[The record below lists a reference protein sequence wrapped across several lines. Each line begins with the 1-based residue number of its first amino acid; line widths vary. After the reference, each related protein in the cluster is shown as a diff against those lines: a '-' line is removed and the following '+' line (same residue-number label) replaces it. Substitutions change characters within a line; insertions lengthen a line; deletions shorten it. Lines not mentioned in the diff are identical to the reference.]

1 MTQSLKDS
9 RPYLVFIGLSFLLL
23 PFFTYAQTL
32 GTILQNVSD
41 ILNTVIPILM
51 ILGTLV
57 FLWGIITYIT
67 AAGDEEKLKSARTF
81 IIWGLIG
88 LFVMVSVWG
97 LVQVLNNTFG
107 VSATQGTPIG
117 PVQ

>member
-1 MTQSLKDS
+1 MIRTLKDIT
-9 RPYLVFIGLSFLLL
+9 PFLYYAALALLFL
-23 PFFTYAQTL
+23 PFVSHAQTIK
-32 GTILQNVSD
+32 TILTEITG

-51 ILGTLV
+51 ILGTLI

-67 AAGDEEKLKSARTF
+67 AAGDEEKLGKAKTY

-97 LVQVLNNTFG
+97 LVQVLTNQFSIG
-107 VSATQGTPIG
+107 RQGTPLG
-117 PVQ
+117 PLQ

>member
-1 MTQSLKDS
+1 MTQALKDS
-9 RPYLVFIGLSFLLL
+9 RPYVAFIGLSALVL
-23 PFFTYAQTL
+23 PLFTYAQKV
-32 GTILQNVSD
+32 GTILQDISD

-51 ILGTLV
+51 ILATLL

-67 AAGDEEKLKSARTF
+67 ASGDEEKLKGARTY

-107 VSATQGTPIG
+107 ISRQGTPLG
-117 PVQ
+117 PQQ